1 MKKLKMY
8 GIIFLIL
15 SLTLVC
21 GSNTV
26 EAANSMAGYI
36 STPPFLSGGGVTPNL
51 LLLIDNSASM
61 YDLAYV
67 DDQGYCYDDTY
78 DSTST
83 YVGNFEPGTW
93 HGYNLGAEKFELK
106 TAAEAATICASATY
120 TNTDVCITSNA
131 TSVTTFAAKGNFLNW
146 VAASKL
152 DVEKEILTGGKYDS
166 TNNRLVMESR
176 GCVDKRFVK
185 KVALLDSTS
194 NTFHLTLAAR
204 PPAASEKANA
214 SDNTTRIE
222 IFEVTDTGFDNSACE
237 SAIQEFSVAS
247 PNQGQIKQDI
257 EDCMTYTNKDKLLAD
272 SMSAFNHS
280 IHNCWYVSKQGTWP
294 PGAGPTQSVK
304 NDCERIYTDGVVPAT
319 ITTDDRGYVCYGDS
333 TGAGYVGRCWDSI
346 TSTWSSDPCIESALM
361 DYCGYLEIPEV
372 VDPSDQ
378 ADVTGELWNIPA
390 VLIDSGVLAQMGN
403 PLLVANAYIAQSSA
417 PTGLLQEFDA
427 DLRIGAMV
435 FNDDGS
441 KSECTQ
447 PDPHILYDCADAA
460 NRDGGK
466 VITYIDQGS
475 AHTTSLVSALND
487 IKATSWTPM
496 AEAIYNAVGY
506 YTQNTALRLDTNDF
520 ATGTDPVTSWCQA
533 NNVLIITD
541 GASTADV
548 NTTVSTFVATAGQ
561 NDGGSDDIADCG
573 SLHGGTMLDD
583 LTYFA
588 KSGTDIYPVGN
599 KQIDGKDKQNITT
612 HIVVAGTLRSTSAD
626 ECSPDVLLPS
636 AAQNGGTSL
645 YEASE
650 PSVLEDKLREAFNAI
665 RDTAA
670 GTVVSILS
678 TSGEGEGAVY
688 QAHFKPKHT
697 TMTEEVSWTGYVQ
710 SLWVDALGNL
720 REDWTAAGNP
730 TPDGVLDL
738 EIDPVVT
745 FFYDDAGAE
754 TKFKRRLVSPTDRYG
769 TLSTP
774 TIHALTELGPLWEA
788 GGKLASR
795 SAFSRTIYTFVDLD
809 NDGHVDGNHSLDGDE
824 FISFHI
830 PPTNMAKLTSYLDL
844 VDDPAF
850 SYLGTTKATRV
861 YNLITYVR
869 GSDAGF
875 VSTTNLRNRTADSKV
890 WKLGD
895 IIHSTPTP
903 IGRPVDNYD
912 LIYSDDTYADFY
924 LLHKNRETVVYTGAN
939 DGMLHAFLAGVF
951 NPGAPVTG
959 DGASFTVDPIKY
971 GLLGPGDE
979 IWAYIPQS
987 LLPHLKWLADASYIE
1002 ANHVYYVDQK
1012 PRIFDARIY
1021 EGAGTAGHPLY
1032 DLWDNMSGPQKAER
1046 VNGWCTV
1053 LLGGMRF
1060 GGGSITVT
1068 GDLDNNGTTADTTR
1082 TFASSYFAIDITD
1095 PLNPILLW
1103 ERNYPGLGFTTSFP
1117 AVLKVEDRV
1126 ITAGTPDTVDVQA
1139 QHWFLLF
1146 GSGPTAYD
1154 GTSSQNSSIFLVDMA
1169 TGNPE
1174 RTFTELTDSSG
1185 NNNGTTLPDDGFMGS
1200 PVSIDLTVD
1209 YSVNVSYLGESHES
1223 GGSYDGGLY
1232 RLQVPVTVG
1241 TANGEPVLLY
1251 DVDPNTWT
1259 LTHMFDADYAITAA
1273 PAAAVGTADSNYS
1286 LWLYFGTGRYLA
1298 NADKTDTTQQYLYG
1312 IKDPYYN
1319 FKLNAGQQT
1328 ALLNAEPLDK
1338 TSLFDA
1344 TGVTVYTDGSIAGT
1358 GEAATF
1364 GELKIRQGSNLT
1376 YEVGWYKELDSG
1388 ERIVS
1393 KPSVLG
1399 GIMLAPSFV
1408 PNNDICGFGGD
1419 SYLHAL
1425 YFETGT
1431 AYFKSVVGVEADDSV
1446 KDKIN
1451 LGAGLSS
1458 SLGIHVGREH
1468 GAKGFIQQST
1478 GTINQIDLTPAL
1490 SIKSGFVNWRESN

>member
-1 MKKLKMY
+1 MY
-8 GIIFLIL
+8 
-15 SLTLVC
+15 
-21 GSNTV
+21 
-26 EAANSMAGYI
+26 E
-36 STPPFLSGGGVTPNL
+36 
-51 LLLIDNSASM
+51 
-61 YDLAYV
+61 
-67 DDQGYCYDDTY
+67 
-78 DSTST
+78 
-83 YVGNFEPGTW
+83 
-93 HGYNLGAEKFELK
+93 
-106 TAAEAATICASATY
+106 
-120 TNTDVCITSNA
+120 
-131 TSVTTFAAKGNFLNW
+131 
-146 VAASKL
+146 
-152 DVEKEILTGGKYDS
+152 
-166 TNNRLVMESR
+166 
-176 GCVDKRFVK
+176 
-185 KVALLDSTS
+185 
-194 NTFHLTLAAR
+194 
-204 PPAASEKANA
+204 
-214 SDNTTRIE
+214 
-222 IFEVTDTGFDNSACE
+222 
-237 SAIQEFSVAS
+237 
-247 PNQGQIKQDI
+247 DI
-257 EDCMTYTNKDKLLAD
+257 A
-272 SMSAFNHS
+272 
-280 IHNCWYVSKQGTWP
+280 
-294 PGAGPTQSVK
+294 PGA
-304 NDCERIYTDGVVPAT
+304 
-319 ITTDDRGYVCYGDS
+319 ITTDNRGYVCFGND
-333 TGAGYVGRCWDSI
+333 APVEGYVGRCWNDDVGI
-346 TSTWSSDPCIESALM
+346 NDWIAADPDACIEQAAN
-361 DYCGYLEIPEV
+361 DYCDNLEIPDV
-372 VDPSDQ
+372 ADPSDQ
-378 ADVTGELWNIPA
+378 AEATGEFWNIPA
-390 VLIDSGVLAQMGN
+390 VLIDSGVLAQMGE
-403 PLLVANAYIAQSSA
+403 PLLVANAYIAQSTT
-417 PTGLLQEFDA
+417 PTGLLQEFAD
-427 DLRIGAMV
+427 DLRVGAMV
-435 FNDDGS
+435 FNEDGS

-447 PDPHILYDCADAA
+447 PDPHILYSCADAA
-460 NRDGGK
+460 NKDGGK
-466 VITYIDQGS
+466 IITYIDQGS
-475 AHTTSLVSALND
+475 THTTNLVSALND

-496 AEAIYNAVGY
+496 AEAIYNAIGY
-506 YTQNTALRLDTNDF
+506 YTQNTVLRLDTNDF

-561 NDGGSDDIADCG
+561 NDGAGDDIADCG
-573 SLHGGTMLDD
+573 ALHGGTMLDD

-588 KSGTDIYPVGN
+588 KYSTDIYPAGN

-645 YEASE
+645 YEASQ

-730 TPDGVLDL
+730 TPDGILDL

-745 FFYDDAGAE
+745 FFYDDASAE
-754 TKFKRRLVSPTDRYG
+754 TRFKRRLVSPTDWYG

-774 TIHALTELGPLWEA
+774 TIHSLTELGPLWEA
-788 GGKLASR
+788 GGKLANR
-795 SAFSRTIYTFVDLD
+795 SAFSRTIFTFVDLD
-809 NDGHVDGNHSLDGDE
+809 NDGNVDGNHSLDSDE

-830 PPTNMAKLTSYLDL
+830 LPTNMTKLTSYLDL
-844 VDDPAF
+844 ADDAAF
-850 SYLGTTKATRV
+850 SYMGTTRANRV

-869 GSDAGF
+869 GSDSGF
-875 VSTTNLRNRTADSKV
+875 ASTTNLRNRTADSKV

-912 LIYSDDTYADFY
+912 IIYGDHTYADFY
-924 LLHKNRETVVYTGAN
+924 LYHKNRATVVYTGAN
-939 DGMLHAFLAGVF
+939 DGMLHAFLAGTF

-959 DGASFTVDPIKY
+959 DGASFTVDSVKY
-971 GLLGPGDE
+971 GTLGPGDE

-987 LLPHLKWLADASYIE
+987 LLPHLKWLADPGYME
-1002 ANHVYYVDQK
+1002 GNHVYYVDQK

-1021 EGAGTAGHPLY
+1021 EGADTSGHPLY
-1032 DLWDNMSGPQKAER
+1032 DLWDNMSAQQKADR

-1053 LLGGMRF
+1053 LVGAMRF
-1060 GGGSITVT
+1060 GGGNITVT
-1068 GDLDNNGTTADTTR
+1068 GDFDNNGATADTTR
-1082 TFASSYFAIDITD
+1082 TFASGYFAIDITD

-1103 ERNYPGLGFTTSFP
+1103 ERSYNGLGFTTSFP

-1126 ITAGTPDTVDVQA
+1126 ITAGPPDTVDVQA

-1154 GTSSQNSSIFLVDMA
+1154 GTSSQNSSIFLVDLA
-1169 TGNPE
+1169 TGSPA

-1185 NNNGTTLPDDGFMGS
+1185 NNNGTTLPADGFMGS
-1200 PVSIDLTVD
+1200 PVSVDLTVD
-1209 YSVNVSYLGESHES
+1209 YSVNASYLGEGHES

-1273 PAAAVGTADSNYS
+1273 PAAAVGTTDSNYS

-1298 NADKTDTTQQYLYG
+1298 NADKADTTQQYLYG
-1312 IKDPYYN
+1312 IKDPSYN
-1319 FKLNAGQQT
+1319 FKLSAGQQT
-1328 ALLNAEPLDK
+1328 ALLNAEPLTKDA
-1338 TSLFDA
+1338 LFDA

-1358 GEAATF
+1358 GEATTF
-1364 GELKIRQGSNLT
+1364 GDLRVRQGDSLT
-1376 YEVGWYKELDSG
+1376 YEVGWYKQLDSG

-1399 GIMLAPSFV
+1399 GILLAPSFV

-1431 AYFKSVVGVEADDSV
+1431 AYYKSVVGTTPDGT
-1446 KDKIN
+1446 KDKVLDKIS
-1451 LGAGLSS
+1451 LGVGISS
-1458 SLGIHVGREH
+1458 SLGIHVGRKH
-1468 GAKGFIQQST
+1468 GARGFIQQST

-1490 SIKSGFVNWRESN
+1490 GIKSGFVNWREVR